1 MFHHVWLF
9 YDCVLGI
16 ELGTSALLTMSAAP
30 GVRAFEE
37 LIKTRP
43 RSSLN
48 GVLIVL
54 SSRWDTAG
62 IALQRTMQAP
72 CEIRPICTLL

>member
-9 YDCVLGI
+9 YDCVLGT
-16 ELGTSALLTMSAAP
+16 ELRTSALLTMSAAP

-54 SSRWDTAG
+54 FSRWDIAG
-62 IALQRTMQAP
+62 TALQRTHAGP
-72 CEIRPICTLL
+72 L

>member
-9 YDCVLGI
+9 YDCVLGT

-48 GVLIVL
+48 GVPYCPSLQVGH
-54 SSRWDTAG
+54 SGPSTAETHAG
-62 IALQRTMQAP
+62 PL
-72 CEIRPICTLL
+72 